1 MKIKCRM
8 LLAVEMYLQ
17 FACCAAVPGGGR
29 NKEYALHLLHMCKG
43 NIRVRYFFSLSMT
56 RINISKFFTI
66 FRIFSIILYFRN
78 KIVFIVCD
86 TLDIDISD
94 IYVYVYLF

>member
-1 MKIKCRM
+1 MTKNIAIKQR

-43 NIRVRYFFSLSMT
+43 NIHVRHFFAAE
-56 RINISKFFTI
+56 FT
-66 FRIFSIILYFRN
+66 
-78 KIVFIVCD
+78 
-86 TLDIDISD
+86 
-94 IYVYVYLF
+94 

>member
-1 MKIKCRM
+1 MYELQATNVD

-43 NIRVRYFFSLSMT
+43 NIHVRYFFRS
-56 RINISKFFTI
+56 
-66 FRIFSIILYFRN
+66 
-78 KIVFIVCD
+78 
-86 TLDIDISD
+86 
-94 IYVYVYLF
+94 

>member
-1 MKIKCRM
+1 MTMKRRV

-43 NIRVRYFFSLSMT
+43 NIHVRYFFH
-56 RINISKFFTI
+56 
-66 FRIFSIILYFRN
+66 
-78 KIVFIVCD
+78 
-86 TLDIDISD
+86 
-94 IYVYVYLF
+94 